1 MFFFAEKEGEE
12 EMAPLSLPPHVLER
26 LKQAN
31 IKRLSGGGASDY
43 VLDSGCEKVEKDEDP
58 GLMSQ
63 MRKNGIPKA
72 FCEFTLDFLG
82 RLKEEKAQPLPPSDA
97 YCLAKQGFSMDN
109 CDNLVEI
116 VRSMND
122 FLVRSRKF
130 GMRMNQIAALLT
142 LIFGSSNEVC

>member
-1 MFFFAEKEGEE
+1 
-12 EMAPLSLPPHVLER
+12 MAPLSLPPHVLER

-31 IKRLSGGGASDY
+31 IKRLSGAGASDY
-43 VLDSGCEKVEKDEDP
+43 VLDSGVERVDKDEDP

-63 MRKNGIPKA
+63 MQDNGFPKA

-82 RLKEEKAQPLPPSDA
+82 KLKEEKAQPLPPTDA
-97 YCLAKQGFSMDN
+97 SRLARHGFSMDN

-122 FLVRSRKF
+122 YLVRSRNF
-130 GMRMNQIAALLT
+130 GMRMNQVAALLT
-142 LIFGSSNEVC
+142 LIFGSSNEVWCRVYFSK

>member
-1 MFFFAEKEGEE
+1 
-12 EMAPLSLPPHVLER
+12 MAPLLLPPHVMER

-31 IKRLSGGGASDY
+31 INRLSSGCASDY
-43 VLDSGCEKVEKDEDP
+43 VLNSGVERVDKDEDP

-63 MRKNGIPKA
+63 MRVNGFPKA

-82 RLKEEKAQPLPPSDA
+82 KLKEEKAQPLPPTDA
-97 YCLAKQGFSMDN
+97 SRLARHGFSMDN

-122 FLVRSRKF
+122 YLVRSRNF
-130 GMRMNQIAALLT
+130 GMRMNQVAALLT
-142 LIFGSSNEVC
+142 LIFGSSNEVWCRAYFSK